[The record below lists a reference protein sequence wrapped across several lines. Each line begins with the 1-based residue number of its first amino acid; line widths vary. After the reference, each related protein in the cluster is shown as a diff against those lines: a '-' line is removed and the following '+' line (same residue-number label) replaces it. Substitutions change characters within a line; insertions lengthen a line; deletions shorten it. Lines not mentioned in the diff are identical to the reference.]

1 MHASRP
7 MLRIALLALALIA
20 TGTGQALADDHEV
33 SLVKDLQS
41 DFTAVTDKIVQL
53 ADAIPEDMYSWRPS
67 VGIRSVSESM
77 MHVAAANYF
86 FPTLLGGS
94 MPEGVNPRA
103 FEQEF
108 TSKEDATRVFKESVE
123 HLKSAMAKAAEGS
136 MDGEI
141 SFAGQTMSKPGFLH
155 FAISHS
161 HEHLGQLIA
170 YARSIG
176 VVPPWSQ

>member
-1 MHASRP
+1 MKTSRP
-7 MLRIALLALALIA
+7 TFRIALLSAALLIGGVGA
-20 TGTGQALADDHEV
+20 SFADDHEA
-33 SLVKDLQS
+33 SLVKDLQN
-41 DFTAVTDKIVQL
+41 DFAAVTDKMAQL
-53 ADAIPEDMYSWRPS
+53 ADAIPADMFSWRPS

-86 FPTLLGGS
+86 FPTLMGGS
-94 MPEGVNPRA
+94 LPEGVNPRT

-108 TSKEDATRVFKESVE
+108 TSKEDATRVFKESVD
-123 HLKSAMAKAAEGS
+123 HLKAAMAEAAKGP

-141 SFAGQTMSKPGFLH
+141 SFAGQTMTKPGFLH

-161 HEHLGQLIA
+161 HEHLGQMIA